1 MTATMQTYA
10 RATGKPIDTLGFETH
25 VLDIME
31 KDITESPEVGVHIH
45 GMYIQGAKWDYSKKC
60 V

>member
-1 MTATMQTYA
+1 MQTYA